1 MPNRYDKYRTGKGY
15 KPLVKKKKEKFVTP
29 EGGFDYGAQENWL
42 FADDEKPKKENENTN
57 NKRNT

>member
-15 KPLVKKKKEKFVTP
+15 KPIVKKKKEKFVTP

-42 FADDEKPKKENENTN
+42 FADDEEYKRKRKRKKKKK
-57 NKRNT
+57 NK